1 MILPVG
7 GFLKIS
13 KWYDTVLSQAFILF
27 YDTNMIFV
35 CIVSFDSDEVETSS
49 LSVKCYTYSTFS

>member
-13 KWYDTVLSQAFILF
+13 KWYDIVLSQAFILF
-27 YDTNMIFV
+27 YDTSMILV
-35 CIVSFDSDEVETSS
+35 CIVSFDYDEVETSS
-49 LSVKCYTYSTFS
+49 LSVKC